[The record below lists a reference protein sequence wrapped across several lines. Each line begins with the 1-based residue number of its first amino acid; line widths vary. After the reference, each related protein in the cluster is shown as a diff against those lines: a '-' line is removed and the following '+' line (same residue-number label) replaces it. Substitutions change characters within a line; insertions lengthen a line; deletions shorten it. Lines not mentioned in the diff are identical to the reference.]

1 MMTRLNMKDEER
13 VEEIY
18 GGKIKEVRNE
28 SDNEDN
34 REQGE
39 PGLERDARKAKRNEA
54 RREELE
60 RKEKDKEAKE
70 QGM

>member
-13 VEEIY
+13 VEEID

-28 SDNEDN
+28 SDYEDN

-39 PGLERDARKAKRNEA
+39 PGLERDARKAKKKRSEE
-54 RREELE
+54 RRTGEEGE
-60 RKEKDKEAKE
+60 
-70 QGM
+70 G